1 MHPQADN
8 PVPNGSPFQPES
20 SRSNPLNGSYD
31 GRAGMASPIKG
42 KEKQQRAGQQTGPL
56 RLLDLPMD
64 VLKDIIKE
72 VNHAAIRQ
80 DRAGSG

>member
-1 MHPQADN
+1 MHPQADG
-8 PVPNGSPFQPES
+8 PAPNGSPFQPES
-20 SRSNPLNGSYD
+20 SRSNPLNGPYD
-31 GRAGMASPIKG
+31 GGAGMANPIKG

-72 VNHAAIRQ
+72 VNHIAIRQ
-80 DRAGSG
+80 DGSRSG

>member
-1 MHPQADN
+1 MHPHADS

-20 SRSNPLNGSYD
+20 SRSNPINGPYD
-31 GRAGMASPIKG
+31 GRSGMASPIKG
-42 KEKQQRAGQQTGPL
+42 KEKQQRADQQTGPL

-72 VNHAAIRQ
+72 VNYGATRQ
-80 DRAGSG
+80 DRPRSG